1 MCKVNRY
8 NKIESLLRS
17 IIKEDPSLEDECKDF
32 LTRMNGKAIIDATFP
47 PYQQVIYKIYG
58 PNYPS
63 NEINIQEIKTLID
76 SVSNSTLRNQLYNR
90 LKEKES
96 KDAEYAKLDANTS
109 RNANNARNEANR
121 ELMENLNSINN
132 IKLKQL

>member
-1 MCKVNRY
+1 MCKINRY
-8 NKIESLLRS
+8 NRIESLLRS

-63 NEINIQEIKTLID
+63 NEINIQEVKTLID
-76 SVSNSTLRNQLYNR
+76 SISNTTLRDLLYKR
-90 LKEKES
+90 LEEKES
-96 KDAEYAKLDANTS
+96 NDAEYARLGKNTS
-109 RNANNARNEANR
+109 RDADNARNEANR

-132 IKLKQL
+132 IKLK

>member
-8 NKIESLLRS
+8 NKIESLLRI

-63 NEINIQEIKTLID
+63 NEINIQEIKTLIN
-76 SVSNSTLRNQLYNR
+76 SVSNRTLRNLLCNR

-109 RNANNARNEANR
+109 RNADNARNEANR
-121 ELMENLNSINN
+121 ELMENLNNINN
-132 IKLKQL
+132 IKITKL